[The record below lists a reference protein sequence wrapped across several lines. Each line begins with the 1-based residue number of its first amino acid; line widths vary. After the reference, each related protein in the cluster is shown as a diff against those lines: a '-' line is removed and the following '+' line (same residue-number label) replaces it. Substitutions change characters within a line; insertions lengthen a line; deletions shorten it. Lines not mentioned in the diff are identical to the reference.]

1 MKTKKIITLGIVT
14 LILCAGVAQRLYAKE
29 SDAALEAI
37 HDELRALKDGAE
49 EAFNLIGRSGKDGDI
64 EPILEFVHDNFV
76 LVAMN
81 GDISV
86 GKQGIRDYF
95 KDKMAGPEAT
105 VASVHHTFNVA
116 ALSTLYGDDTAVAY
130 GDSVGTYELIDG
142 RTLVADTYWTATMV
156 KENDRWFLASFQFGP
171 SIFDNPVVDAAI
183 GMVYK
188 AAAIAGVIGLIVGFL
203 LARLLGRR
211 RGGSN

>member
-1 MKTKKIITLGIVT
+1 MKTRIANTLGIVT
-14 LILCAGVAQRLYAKE
+14 TVLSVMFMQPLYALE
-29 SDAALEAI
+29 SDAALEAV

-64 EPILEFVHDNFV
+64 EPILEFVHDDFV

-95 KDKMAGPEAT
+95 RDKMAGPEAT
-105 VASVHHTFNVA
+105 VASVHHTFNAA

-130 GDSVGTYELIDG
+130 GDSPGTYELTDG
-142 RTLVADTYWTATMV
+142 RTLVADTNWTATMV
-156 KENDRWFLASFQFGP
+156 KENDRWLLASFQFAP

-188 AAAIAGVIGLIVGFL
+188 AAAIAGIIGLVVGFL

-211 RGGSN
+211 RGAN

>member
-1 MKTKKIITLGIVT
+1 MKTRIMNTLGIVAT
-14 LILCAGVAQRLYAKE
+14 VLSVMFVQPLHALE
-29 SDAALEAI
+29 SDAALEAV
-37 HDELRALKDGAE
+37 HDEIRALKDGVE

-64 EPILEFVHDNFV
+64 EPILEFVHDDFV

-81 GDISV
+81 GDIRV

-95 KDKMAGPEAT
+95 REKMSGPEAT
-105 VASVHHTFNVA
+105 VVSVHHTFNAA

-130 GDSVGTYELIDG
+130 GDSPGTYELTDG
-142 RTLVADTYWTATMV
+142 STLSADTYWSATMV
-156 KENDRWFLASFQFGP
+156 KENDRWLLASFQFAP

-188 AAAIAGVIGLIVGFL
+188 AAAIAGIIGLVVGFL
-203 LARLLGRR
+203 LARLRGKR
-211 RGGSN
+211 RGGN

>member
-1 MKTKKIITLGIVT
+1 MKTRTINTLGIVT
-14 LILCAGVAQRLYAKE
+14 TVLSVTFMQPLYALE
-29 SDAALEAI
+29 SDAALEAV

-64 EPILEFVHDNFV
+64 KPILEFVHDDFV

-95 KDKMAGPEAT
+95 RDKMAGPEAT
-105 VASVHHTFNVA
+105 VASVHHTFNAA

-130 GDSVGTYELIDG
+130 GDSPGTYELTDG
-142 RTLVADTYWTATMV
+142 RTLVADTHWTATMV
-156 KENDRWFLASFQFGP
+156 KENDRWLLASFQFAP

-188 AAAIAGVIGLIVGFL
+188 AAAIAGIIGLVVGFL

-211 RGGSN
+211 RGAK

>member
-1 MKTKKIITLGIVT
+1 MKTRIINTLGIVMT
-14 LILCAGVAQRLYAKE
+14 ALSVMFMQPLCAQE
-29 SDAALEAI
+29 SDAALEAV
-37 HDELRALKDGAE
+37 HDELRALKDGLE
-49 EAFNLIGRSGKDGDI
+49 EAFNSIGRSGKDGDI

-95 KDKMAGPEAT
+95 RDKMAGPEAT
-105 VASVHHTFNVA
+105 VASVHHTFNAA

-130 GDSVGTYELIDG
+130 GDSPGTYELTDG
-142 RTLVADTYWTATMV
+142 RTLVADTNWTATMV
-156 KENDRWFLASFQFGP
+156 KENDRWLLASFQFAP
-171 SIFDNPVVDAAI
+171 SIFDNPVVDAAVD
-183 GMVYK
+183 MVYK
-188 AAAIAGVIGLIVGFL
+188 AAAIAGAIGLIIGFL

-211 RGGSN
+211 PGAS

>member
-1 MKTKKIITLGIVT
+1 M
-14 LILCAGVAQRLYAKE
+14 QPPLYAEE
-29 SDAALEAI
+29 SDAAIDAI
-37 HDELRALKDGAE
+37 HDEIRALKVGVE

-64 EPILEFVHDNFV
+64 EPILEFIHDNFA

-81 GDISV
+81 GDTRV

-95 KDKMAGPEAT
+95 REKMSGPEAT

-130 GDSVGTYELIDG
+130 GDSPGTYELTDG
-142 RTLVADTYWTATMV
+142 RKLIADTYWTATMV
-156 KENDRWFLASFQFGP
+156 KENGRWLLASFQFAP

-188 AAAIAGVIGLIVGFL
+188 STAIAGAIGLIAGFL

-211 RGGSN
+211 RGGN